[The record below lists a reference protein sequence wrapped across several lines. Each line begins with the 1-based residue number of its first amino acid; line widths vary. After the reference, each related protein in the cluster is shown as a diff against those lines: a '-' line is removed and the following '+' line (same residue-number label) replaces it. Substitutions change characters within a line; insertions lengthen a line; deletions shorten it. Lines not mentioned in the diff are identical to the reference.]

1 MDTFRVDPQG
11 LTCLDV
17 GASTGG
23 FTDCLLRRGARHVVS
38 VDVGYAQFD
47 WSLRNDSRVK
57 LLERTNIVELP
68 SLGYDAAFDLAV
80 CDVSFTSIE
89 NILDAVL
96 CTLKLQGAF
105 ITLVKPQF
113 EAQKAEVGEGGIV
126 RSPAVRL
133 KTLTHV
139 AELFS
144 KASLGPL
151 AACESP
157 IYGAKGNTE
166 YLLYGKKGSLPAT
179 LDLEAVVKKHTFV
192 RV

>member
-1 MDTFRVDPQG
+1 MAKRTPKRRLDDELVRQGLFPDTKTALCSILAGDVSTHDRRLSFAGEPVEEGIFLHVKGKTPYVSRGGLKLEKALDTFCVDPQG

-23 FTDCLLRRGARHVVS
+23 FTDCLLCCGARHVVS

-47 WSLRNDSRVK
+47 WALRNDSRVK

-96 CTLKLQGAF
+96 CTLKPQGAF
-105 ITLVKPQF
+105 ITLV
-113 EAQKAEVGEGGIV
+113 
-126 RSPAVRL
+126 
-133 KTLTHV
+133 
-139 AELFS
+139 
-144 KASLGPL
+144 
-151 AACESP
+151 
-157 IYGAKGNTE
+157 
-166 YLLYGKKGSLPAT
+166 
-179 LDLEAVVKKHTFV
+179 
-192 RV
+192 